1 MFIRLLGVLLCAVCL
16 AQIHLA
22 QNVDFERDRHKS
34 ILKLVK
40 EDVKKNYYDPTFRG
54 RDIEADYQKA
64 VEKIGASTSIGQM
77 TAIIAEFMVDF
88 DDWHLF
94 FLPPGKMNKT
104 EYGFSY
110 RIAGGKC
117 FVVHVDKRSDAEKK
131 GLQRGDEI
139 FALEGYAP
147 TRESLWKMRYFY
159 GQLRPKPALTLDV
172 TKPDGRQMRI
182 MADSKITQGKRVL
195 NLTGQ
200 DINQV
205 IREAEDAE
213 RKQTRQYFFDKLEGV
228 FIWKMPSFSLGPNQ
242 VDDLMDRARKSKAI
256 IFDLRGN
263 SGGRVDMLLRLIGN
277 IFPEDLKVGDEKK
290 RKETKEI
297 IAKSRGKDAFDGRVI
312 VLIDSGSASASEVF
326 SKVIQLEKRGQ
337 IFGDRSAGA
346 VMESRYFGRQLGLDT
361 VIFFGSSIT
370 VADLIMKDGKSLEK
384 VGVTPDVTVIPTGQD
399 LALRRD
405 AGLAKAIESLG
416 ISITPEAAGAIF
428 PDIDDED

>member
-1 MFIRLLGVLLCAVCL
+1 
-16 AQIHLA
+16 
-22 QNVDFERDRHKS
+22 
-34 ILKLVK
+34 
-40 EDVKKNYYDPTFRG
+40 
-54 RDIEADYQKA
+54 
-64 VEKIGASTSIGQM
+64 
-77 TAIIAEFMVDF
+77 
-88 DDWHLF
+88 
-94 FLPPGKMNKT
+94 
-104 EYGFSY
+104 
-110 RIAGGKC
+110 
-117 FVVHVDKRSDAEKK
+117 
-131 GLQRGDEI
+131 
-139 FALEGYAP
+139 
-147 TRESLWKMRYFY
+147 
-159 GQLRPKPALTLDV
+159 
-172 TKPDGRQMRI
+172 

-213 RKQTRQYFFDKLEGV
+213 SKQTRQYFFDKLEGV
-228 FIWKMPSFSLGPNQ
+228 FIWKMPSFSLDPNQ

-277 IFPEDLKVGDEKK
+277 MFPEDLKVGDEKK